1 MLSRISGVI
10 LPPGASFLY
19 KVPTSKQKL
28 SFMIVMP
35 WKVVDAQVLGMISQE
50 SSLEGVYG
58 K

>member
-1 MLSRISGVI
+1 MLSRSSGVI
-10 LPPGASFLY
+10 LPPGASILY
-19 KVPTSKQKL
+19 KVHTSKQKL
-28 SFMIVMP
+28 SFMIAKP